1 MTSQLPFSGTW
12 RFKAAVGG
20 ALCLIVVGVAG
31 VAMGDRVPPLDSWI
45 VRNLYSSPET
55 TPALIATV
63 ISGVGTLFGIGLLLV
78 TASRLL
84 WRRRGQGLRLLPRY
98 GALLVVCV
106 ATVALQAAFQRP
118 GPPVTSQ
125 DWTYPSGHVTVL
137 SALTFTAIVISME
150 LSREWRVIVV
160 VGSVV
165 TLVAVSASRITLG
178 EHYLV
183 DVVAALFATIGVGL
197 LAVAAMNLR
206 PRFRPELGSPP
217 H

>member
-1 MTSQLPFSGTW
+1 M
-12 RFKAAVGG
+12 
-20 ALCLIVVGVAG
+20 
-31 VAMGDRVPPLDSWI
+31 
-45 VRNLYSSPET
+45 
-55 TPALIATV
+55 
-63 ISGVGTLFGIGLLLV
+63 
-78 TASRLL
+78 
-84 WRRRGQGLRLLPRY
+84 
-98 GALLVVCV
+98 
-106 ATVALQAAFQRP
+106 
-118 GPPVTSQ
+118 
-125 DWTYPSGHVTVL
+125 TVL